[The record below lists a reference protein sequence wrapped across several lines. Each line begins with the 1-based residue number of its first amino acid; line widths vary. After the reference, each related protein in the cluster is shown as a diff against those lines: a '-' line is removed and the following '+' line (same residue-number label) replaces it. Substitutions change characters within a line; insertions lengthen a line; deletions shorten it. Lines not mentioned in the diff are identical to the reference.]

1 MEVEEVF
8 ARFRAIKH
16 GIRIPRKSNSTWYGE
31 HRSAFHGS
39 GYDIAGIDRWRPG
52 QPLKDVAWRLS
63 LRSYPDKLFKI
74 ERAELKQLP
83 ALLVVDLSHST
94 LFEISRDSNKA
105 MLLLDVIGVI
115 GLTRARLHDPVG
127 LLAFSDRIEAF
138 VKPRL
143 GSGQVFQIAH
153 EIFERLEL
161 ARTYSVKRQADFS
174 VALRFLAA
182 RLRSRH
188 SLVVISDLADVV
200 GDPDTLDMRL
210 LSRLASKH
218 DVTLLVLDDP
228 DEFRFRGRV
237 GFVRTSNMET
247 GEQTVISAR
256 KARLIRRSVEESIDT
271 YRARLKRE
279 CGIDS
284 VVLTPEDH
292 FEALFK
298 FLVTRGVH

>member
-16 GIRIPRKSNSTWYGE
+16 GLRIPRKSTSTWYGE

-39 GYDIAGIDRWRPG
+39 GYDIAGIDQWRPG

-74 ERAELKQLP
+74 ERIELKQLP
-83 ALLVVDLSHST
+83 TLLVVDLSEST
-94 LFEISRDSNKA
+94 LFEISHDSSKA
-105 MLLLDVIGVI
+105 LLLLDVIGAI
-115 GLTRARLHDPVG
+115 GLTRARLHDPIG
-127 LLAFSDRIEAF
+127 LLAFSDRIELY

-143 GSGQVFQIAH
+143 GSGQVFAIAH

-161 ARTYSVKRQADFS
+161 ARQFPEKRRADFS

-182 RLRSRH
+182 RLRTRH
-188 SLVVISDLADVV
+188 SIILLSDFVDVG
-200 GDPDTLDMRL
+200 GDPESVDVKL

-218 DVTLLVLDDP
+218 DLTALVLDDP
-228 DEFRFRGRV
+228 DEFRLRRRV
-237 GFVRTSNMET
+237 GFLRTSNMET

-256 KARLIRRSVEESIDT
+256 KARLIRLNVEESIEAF
-271 YRARLKRE
+271 RARLKRE
-279 CGIDS
+279 CGVDS
-284 VVLTPEDH
+284 AVLTPADH
-292 FEALFK
+292 FETLFK
-298 FLVTRGVH
+298 FLITRNVS

>member
-1 MEVEEVF
+1 MEVEAVF

-16 GIRIPRKSNSTWYGE
+16 GIRIPRKSTSTWYGE

-74 ERAELKQLP
+74 ERTELKQLP
-83 ALLVVDLSHST
+83 TLLVVDLSHST
-94 LFEISRDSNKA
+94 LFEISRESNKA
-105 MLLLDVIGVI
+105 LLLLDVIGVI

-138 VKPRL
+138 VKPKL
-143 GSGQVFQIAH
+143 GSGQIFQIAH
-153 EIFERLEL
+153 EIFDRLEL
-161 ARTYSVKRQADFS
+161 ARTASVRRGADFS

-182 RLRSRH
+182 RLRTRH
-188 SLVVISDLADVV
+188 SIVLISDLADIV
-200 GDPDTLDMRL
+200 GDPDSVDSRL

-228 DEFRFRGRV
+228 DEFSLRGRV

-247 GEQTVISAR
+247 GE
-256 KARLIRRSVEESIDT
+256 
-271 YRARLKRE
+271 
-279 CGIDS
+279 
-284 VVLTPEDH
+284 
-292 FEALFK
+292 
-298 FLVTRGVH
+298 